1 MPSAG
6 PEGRQACQAIPH
18 DGLSHTG
25 PVRDYIRVC
34 PTGHFRGGTVCSGCA
49 GNGAII
55 CDDCDG
61 PALVILMDIWAAL
74 IARGA
79 Q

>member
-1 MPSAG
+1 MPD
-6 PEGRQACQAIPH
+6 CHAIPLEGEH
-18 DGLSHTG
+18 HTG
-25 PVRDYIRVC
+25 PVRSYIRVC
-34 PTGHFRGGTVCSGCA
+34 PAGHFRPGTVCEACA